1 MSMPAGW
8 YDDPFTDH
16 LRRYWNGESWTKET
30 QARPDAIE
38 PTAVTPAT
46 MPVTNDNASNDNAA
60 NDNVPNYVIPSIV
73 ALLCCAWPLA
83 IPALVF
89 AIKANSAKAAG
100 DIPAARLSAN
110 RARFWIIVS
119 AALGIVVWIYLSWVI
134 ATSDVPTGVPGEQG
148 TLNPF
153 GT

>member
-16 LRRYWNGESWTKET
+16 LQRYWNGESWTKET

-46 MPVTNDNASNDNAA
+46 MPVTNDNASNE
-60 NDNVPNYVIPSIV
+60 NVPNYVIPSIV